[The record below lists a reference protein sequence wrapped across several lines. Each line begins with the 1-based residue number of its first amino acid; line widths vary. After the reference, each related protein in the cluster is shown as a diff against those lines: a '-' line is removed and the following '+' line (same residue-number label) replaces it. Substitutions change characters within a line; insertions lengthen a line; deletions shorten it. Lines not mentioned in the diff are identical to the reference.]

1 MKGLIRNDM
10 YSCFN
15 ILFECLEMVKPEK
28 KYKSYCPDLHIRVLN
43 NLATAYKNVGR
54 NNKAYLHLTE
64 AAKILY
70 QFKVEDMAAMT
81 NINLCSVTSKMGL

>member
-1 MKGLIRNDM
+1 MKGLVKGDM

-28 KYKSYCPDLHIRVLN
+28 TYKSYSPNLHILVLN
-43 NLATAYKNVGR
+43 NLATSYKFVGR

-70 QFKVEDMAAMT
+70 QYKVEDMAAMT
-81 NINLCSVTSKMGL
+81 NINLCSITSKMGL